1 MTSVYRSHARDIEEI
16 LEKRTFR
23 TAKKGSRVMGTCMLD
38 TTEERHDASS
48 SFEYILTLCL
58 DDEKILEG

>member
-1 MTSVYRSHARDIEEI
+1 
-16 LEKRTFR
+16 
-23 TAKKGSRVMGTCMLD
+23 MGTCMLD